1 MGKTKKETDWL
12 GREKEVHYDDSGNK
26 IGETTFKETLFG
38 NKVQEHF
45 DTSGNKVGETRA
57 KEGLF
62 SSWAE
67 HTDAKG
73 DKIGYSKD
81 GETLFGNKTQ
91 THFTPDG
98 KVAGKTSYEE
108 KFWGSGHNKKHEGE
122 FFKARPSHT
131 GGSTQYSS
139 SAGASYIPGIKA
151 PFILKVIGVLLGI
164 FIFGYFIH
172 NIMTISPKT
181 GLFTQLPDLKVKAL
195 GFFESGPTIPLL
207 NQRVYQYRFSK
218 NQSRYIYFDLSMNY
232 SSPKYDIKF
241 PLSII
246 YYGPEGRVFARYS
259 NNCQIDKN
267 WTGSRHCIGWGFSN
281 PGQWP
286 AGEYKAEIT
295 SDETLVARGSFT
307 IEQKPEVRQPVEQA
321 EKSLASIFPVSV
333 FLGFFENKIGAGGPP
348 LFRSRFP
355 QATTRYINYEL
366 RIYSPAKEKVTAPY
380 LDVVFYGPDG
390 KVFARQKDSFRI
402 PENAVIA
409 WHEGGRGFEQPG
421 GWPAGDYE
429 VEIKSEGMLV
439 NRGKFT
445 IE

>member
-45 DTSGNKVGETRA
+45 DTSGNKIGETRA

-91 THFTPDG
+91 THYTPDG

-108 KFWGSGHNKKHEGE
+108 KFWGSGYNKKHEGD
-122 FFKARPSHT
+122 FFKARPSDT
-131 GGSTQYSS
+131 GGSTSYSS
-139 SAGASYIPGIKA
+139 SAPASYIPGIKA

-172 NIMTISPKT
+172 NIITISPKT
-181 GLFTQLPDLKVKAL
+181 GLFTQLPDLMVKNL
-195 GFFESGPTIPLL
+195 SFFESGSTIPPLG
-207 NQRVYQYRFSK
+207 QRRYRARFSK
-218 NQSRYIYFDLSMNY
+218 HTTRYISWELDLKY
-232 SSPKYDIKF
+232 SPRKYDVKF
-241 PLSII
+241 PLSIV
-246 YYGPEGRVFARYS
+246 YFSADGKVFARNS
-259 NNCQIDKN
+259 GNFQIERN
-267 WTGSRHCIGWGFSN
+267 WNGSRHWLGWGFSN

-286 AGEYKAEIT
+286 VGEYKVEII
-295 SDETLVARGSFT
+295 SEGKLVARGSFAIDPVT
-307 IEQKPEVRQPVEQA
+307 EAKKPVDQPQPK
-321 EKSLASIFPVSV
+321 KSLASIYPVSI
-333 FLGFFENKIGAGGPP
+333 FLGFFEDKIGAGGPP
-348 LFRSRFP
+348 LFRSKFP
-355 QATTRYINYEL
+355 QATTKSINYEL
-366 RIYSPAKEKVTAPY
+366 RIYSPAKEQVTAPF

-390 KVFARQKDSFRI
+390 KVFARQRDAFRI
-402 PENAVIA
+402 PENAVVA
-409 WHEGGRGFEQPG
+409 WHEGGRGCDQ
-421 GWPAGDYE
+421 WPAGDYE

-439 NRGKFT
+439 DRGKFT